1 MLSSMSLWDSV
12 AGLTV
17 KVDGYRLQRRES
29 ATPGGWTRVTT
40 TVAVEGDGVTG
51 EGEDVTYKAE
61 DHDHVP
67 DELMLAGTWS
77 LEDLSRHLDEQELWA
92 GDPDDHTGQD
102 HRRWG
107 FESAILDLA
116 LRQNEVGLGEALG
129 RQELPV
135 RFVVSTRAAPERWLE
150 VAPGLEF
157 KLDAEKDWD
166 RPLLGR
172 LRELDRVRVVDLKAY
187 YRGTVVDLAPDPELY
202 RAVVEELPDV
212 VIEDPWLE
220 DGLREALAG
229 AEDRLSFDAP
239 VHSLSD
245 LDDLPLEPHWL
256 NIKPSRFG
264 TVRELLET
272 IEACEER
279 GIKLYGGGQYE
290 LGPGRLQIQR
300 LASVFYPE
308 GPNDVAPSVY
318 NEGEPREGLP
328 QSPLPA
334 PEGIGF

>member
-1 MLSSMSLWDSV
+1 MSLWDGVSE
-12 AGLTV
+12 LTV
-17 KVDGYRLQRRES
+17 KVDGYRLERRES
-29 ATPGGWTRVTT
+29 ATPAGWTRVTT
-40 TVAVEGDGVTG
+40 TVVLEGEGATG
-51 EGEDVTYKAE
+51 QGEDVTYEAE
-61 DHDHVP
+61 MHDDVP

-77 LEDLSRHLDEQELWA
+77 FEDLSHRLDDFEELA
-92 GDPDDHTGQD
+92 QGY
-102 HRRWG
+102 RRWA
-107 FESAILDLA
+107 FESAALDLA
-116 LRQNEVGLGEALG
+116 LRQNEVGFGEALG
-129 RQELPV
+129 RRELPV

-166 RPLLGR
+166 RTLLQR

-187 YRGTVVDLAPDPELY
+187 YHGTVVDLAPDPELY
-202 RAVVEELPDV
+202 RAIAEELPEV
-212 VIEDPWLE
+212 VIEDAWLE
-220 DGLREALAG
+220 DGCREALAG

-245 LDDLPLEPHWL
+245 LDDLPLEPRWL

-264 TVRELLET
+264 TVLGLLET

-279 GIKLYGGGQYE
+279 GISMYGGGQYE
-290 LGPGRLQIQR
+290 LGPGRRQIQR

-308 GPNDVAPSVY
+308 GPNDVAPSAF

-334 PEGIGF
+334 PEGPGF

>member
-1 MLSSMSLWDSV
+1 MALWDSV
-12 AGLTV
+12 AELPV
-17 KVDGYRLQRRES
+17 KVDGYKLERRES
-29 ATPGGWTRVTT
+29 STPSGWTRVTT
-40 TVAVEGDGVTG
+40 TVVLQGEGATG
-51 EGEDVTYKAE
+51 QGEDVTYEAE
-61 DHDHVP
+61 MHNDVP
-67 DELMLAGTWS
+67 EELMLAGTWT
-77 LEDLSRHLDEQELWA
+77 LEDFSHRLDEFEELA
-92 GDPDDHTGQD
+92 EGF
-102 HRRWG
+102 RRWA
-107 FESAILDLA
+107 FESAGLDLA
-116 LRQNEVGLGEALG
+116 LRQNELGLGEAFG

-150 VAPGLEF
+150 FAPELEF

-166 RPLLGR
+166 RPLLQR

-187 YRGTVVDLAPDPELY
+187 YHGTVVDLPPDPELY
-202 RAVVEELPDV
+202 RAIAEELPEAI
-212 VIEDPWLE
+212 IEDAWLE
-220 DGLREALAG
+220 DGCREALKG

-239 VHSLSD
+239 VHSLAD
-245 LDDLPLEPHWL
+245 LDGLPLEPHWL

-264 TVRELLET
+264 TVRGLLET

-279 GIKLYGGGQYE
+279 GIKMYGGGQYE

-308 GPNDVAPSVY
+308 GLNDVAPSAY

-334 PEGIGF
+334 REGPGF

>member
-1 MLSSMSLWDSV
+1 
-12 AGLTV
+12 
-17 KVDGYRLQRRES
+17 
-29 ATPGGWTRVTT
+29 VTT
-40 TVAVEGDGVTG
+40 TVVLQGEGATG
-51 EGEDVTYKAE
+51 QGEDVTYE
-61 DHDHVP
+61 SELHDGVP

-77 LEDLSRHLDEQELWA
+77 LEDFSHRLDEVEELTE
-92 GDPDDHTGQD
+92 GY
-102 HRRWG
+102 RRWA
-107 FESAILDLA
+107 FESAVLDLA
-116 LRQNEVGLGEALG
+116 LRQNELGLGQALG

-150 VAPGLEF
+150 FAPELEF
-157 KLDAEKDWD
+157 KLDAEKDWA
-166 RPLLGR
+166 RPLLRG

-187 YRGTVVDLAPDPELY
+187 YHGTVVDLEPSPELY
-202 RAVVEELPDV
+202 RAIAEELPEA
-212 VIEDPWLE
+212 VIEDAWME

-239 VHSLSD
+239 IHSLSD
-245 LDDLPLEPHWL
+245 LDGLPLEPRWL

-264 TVRELLET
+264 TVRGLLET

-279 GIKLYGGGQYE
+279 EIKMYGGGQYE

-308 GPNDVAPSVY
+308 GPNDVAPSGY

-334 PEGIGF
+334 RDGPGF

>member
-1 MLSSMSLWDSV
+1 MLGSMALWDSV
-12 AGLTV
+12 AELPV
-17 KVDGYRLQRRES
+17 KVDGYNLERRES
-29 ATPGGWTRVTT
+29 STPSGWTRVTT
-40 TVAVEGDGVTG
+40 TVVLQGEAATG
-51 EGEDVTYKAE
+51 QGEDVTYE
-61 DHDHVP
+61 SELHDGVP

-77 LEDLSRHLDEQELWA
+77 LEDFSHRLDEVEELA
-92 GDPDDHTGQD
+92 EGF
-102 HRRWG
+102 RRWA
-107 FESAILDLA
+107 FESAVLDLA
-116 LRQNEVGLGEALG
+116 LRQNELGLGQALG

-150 VAPGLEF
+150 FAPGLEF
-157 KLDAEKDWD
+157 KLDAEKDWG
-166 RPLLGR
+166 RPLLRG

-187 YRGTVVDLAPDPELY
+187 YHGTAVDLVPSPELY
-202 RAVVEELPDV
+202 RAIVEELPEA
-212 VIEDPWLE
+212 VIEDAWLE

-245 LDDLPLEPHWL
+245 LDELPLEPRWL

-264 TVRELLET
+264 TVRGLLET

-279 GIKLYGGGQYE
+279 EIKMYGGGQYE

-308 GPNDVAPSVY
+308 GPNDVAPSAY

-334 PEGIGF
+334 REEPGF

>member
-1 MLSSMSLWDSV
+1 MSLWESV
-12 AGLTV
+12 ADLTV
-17 KVDGYRLQRRES
+17 KVDGYTLERRES
-29 ATPGGWTRVTT
+29 PTPNGWTRVTT
-40 TVAVEGDGVTG
+40 TVVLEGDGATG
-51 EGEDVTYKAE
+51 VGEDVTYEAE
-61 DHDHVP
+61 LHDGVP
-67 DELMLAGTWS
+67 GELMLAGTWS
-77 LEDLSRHLDEQELWA
+77 LADLSHRFDEFEELA
-92 GDPDDHTGQD
+92 EGY
-102 HRRWG
+102 RRWA
-107 FESAILDLA
+107 FESAALDLG
-116 LRQNEVGLGEALG
+116 LRQNELGFGEAFG
-129 RQELPV
+129 REERPV

-150 VAPGLEF
+150 RAPGLEF

-166 RPLLGR
+166 RALLRG

-187 YRGTVVDLAPDPELY
+187 YRGTVVDLDPDPELY
-202 RAVVEELPDV
+202 RAIVEELPEV
-212 VIEDPWLE
+212 VVEDPWLE

-245 LDDLPLEPHWL
+245 LDGLAIAPRWL

-264 TVRELLET
+264 TLRGLLET

-279 GIKLYGGGQYE
+279 GIQMYGGGQYE
-290 LGPGRLQIQR
+290 LGPGRPQIQR
-300 LASVFYPE
+300 LASVFYPD

-334 PEGIGF
+334 REEPGF

>member
-1 MLSSMSLWDSV
+1 MSLWEAV

-17 KVDGYRLQRRES
+17 RVDGYSLERRES

-40 TVAVEGDGVTG
+40 TVVLEGDGATG
-51 EGEDVTYKAE
+51 QGEDVTYEAE
-61 DHDHVP
+61 LHDGVP
-67 DELMLAGTWS
+67 EELMLAGTWN
-77 LEDLSRHLDEQELWA
+77 LEDLSHHLDEFEELTE
-92 GDPDDHTGQD
+92 GY
-102 HRRWG
+102 RRWA
-107 FESAILDLA
+107 FESAVLDLT
-116 LRQNEVGLGEALG
+116 LRQNDVGLGQALG

-150 VAPGLEF
+150 IAPELEF

-166 RPLLGR
+166 RPLLRR

-187 YRGTVVDLAPDPELY
+187 YRGTVVDLQPDPELY
-202 RAVVEELPDV
+202 RAVVEELPDAI
-212 VIEDPWLE
+212 IEDPWLE

-279 GIKLYGGGQYE
+279 GMRMYGGGQFE
-290 LGPGRLQIQR
+290 LGPGRPQIQR
-300 LASVFYPE
+300 IASVFYPE
-308 GPNDVAPSVY
+308 GPNDVAPSAY
-318 NEGEPREGLP
+318 NEGEPRAGLP

-334 PEGIGF
+334 PDGPGLS